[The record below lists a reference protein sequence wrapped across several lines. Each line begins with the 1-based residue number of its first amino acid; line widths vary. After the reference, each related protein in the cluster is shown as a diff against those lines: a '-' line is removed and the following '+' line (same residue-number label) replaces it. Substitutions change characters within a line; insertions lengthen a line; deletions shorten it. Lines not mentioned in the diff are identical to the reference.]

1 MVRLEISTHI
11 FLSDG
16 LGTQQYHFWVHGI
29 VENKVVSFLLIFVI
43 LMIFQSFTASL
54 VFSNWENH
62 QTWQEFGKSE
72 EILQYNNKL
81 PKPGKKTGFRYSSN
95 ITNTYIS
102 GLTDVIY
109 IRISQHN

>member
-54 VFSNWENH
+54 VFSNWKNH
-62 QTWQEFGKSE
+62 QTWQEFDKS

-81 PKPGKKTGFRYSSN
+81 PKPGKKQV
-95 ITNTYIS
+95 S
-102 GLTDVIY
+102 GTPPTSLIHIY
-109 IRISQHN
+109 LG

>member
-29 VENKVVSFLLIFVI
+29 IENKFVSLMPIFVI

-54 VFSNWENH
+54 VFSNWKNH
-62 QTWQEFGKSE
+62 QTWQEFDKS
-72 EILQYNNKL
+72 EILQCNNKL
-81 PKPGKKTGFRYSSN
+81 PKPRKKTRFQV
-95 ITNTYIS
+95 
-102 GLTDVIY
+102 LL
-109 IRISQHN
+109 QHH

>member
-29 VENKVVSFLLIFVI
+29 VENKVVSFMPIFVI

-54 VFSNWENH
+54 VFSNWKNH
-62 QTWQEFGKSE
+62 QTWQEFDKS

-81 PKPGKKTGFRYSSN
+81 PKPGKKQV
-95 ITNTYIS
+95 S
-102 GLTDVIY
+102 GTPPTSLIHIY
-109 IRISQHN
+109 LG

>member
-29 VENKVVSFLLIFVI
+29 VENKVVSFMPIFVI

-54 VFSNWENH
+54 VFSNWKNH
-62 QTWQEFGKSE
+62 QTWQEFDKS

-81 PKPGKKTGFRYSSN
+81 PKPQKKQV
-95 ITNTYIS
+95 S
-102 GLTDVIY
+102 GTPPTSLIHIY
-109 IRISQHN
+109 LG

>member
-43 LMIFQSFTASL
+43 LMIFSVLQL
-54 VFSNWENH
+54 
-62 QTWQEFGKSE
+62 GKS
-72 EILQYNNKL
+72 
-81 PKPGKKTGFRYSSN
+81 SN
-95 ITNTYIS
+95 MA
-102 GLTDVIY
+102 
-109 IRISQHN
+109 RIWQK